1 MANLSAAE
9 IRKYD
14 WRPAVFIKKVKE
26 KSPFEIKGGQ
36 KVVLVA
42 PKNMDKIL
50 KDGTTAQL
58 NELRFT
64 STKGGMYKLSDFVKT
79 KEFGGKGEGASTAK
93 EDAALMSL
101 KEQINAAKKKEG
113 SATIN
118 IRIGTKTYV
127 VSDAVSTPGTP
138 KSDFHLVGL
147 DGKTEV
153 AWISHKD
160 GRTERDF
167 QQWGGMS
174 ERKEPTIFRHPEV
187 QKFIADMLKLY
198 PKGLPN
204 ATTVARKIK
213 DRKLK
218 MMSVYGN
225 EFGGNFSRQNTTLM
239 LQGSVVLS
247 KQGSV
252 YKITATH
259 THVNGDDM
267 TDGYEPVFMAIYKG
281 DRSDFGIKGTRVVI
295 APLGSR
301 KVTGMV

>member
-1 MANLSAAE
+1 MANLSAKE

-14 WRPAVFIKKVKE
+14 WRPAIFIKKVKE
-26 KSPFEIKGGQ
+26 KSPFEIKGSK
-36 KVVLVA
+36 KVVLIA
-42 PKNMDKIL
+42 PKNMEKIL
-50 KDGTTAQL
+50 KDGTSVQL

-64 STKGGMYKLSDFVKT
+64 STQGGVYKLTDFVKT

-101 KEQINAAKKKEG
+101 REQIAAAKEKEG
-113 SATIN
+113 SFTIN
-118 IRIGTKTYV
+118 IRIGTKTYSV
-127 VSDAVSTPGTP
+127 ADAVSTPGTP
-138 KSDFHLVGL
+138 KSDFHLV
-147 DGKTEV
+147 DAEGKEV

-174 ERKEPTIFRHPEV
+174 ERKEPEIFRHPEV
-187 QKFIADMLKLY
+187 QKFIKDMLMLY

-213 DRKLK
+213 DVKLK

-225 EFGGNFSRQNTTLM
+225 EFGGAFSRQNTTLM

-247 KQGSV
+247 KQGST
-252 YKITATH
+252 YKITAYH
-259 THVNGDDM
+259 THVNGDNM

-295 APLGSR
+295 APLGCR